1 MNSFLEIY
9 KNNELVG
16 VFKGRL
22 ELENKKELFIWLFII
37 KKELRNEGYGSEIVE
52 GVIEYF
58 MRLYTI
64 DTIKVGVVQNNLE
77 GISFWNSK
85 GFKVERMTKDFF
97 QDEEENGRN
106 LVIMQRQ

>member
-1 MNSFLEIY
+1 
-9 KNNELVG
+9 
-16 VFKGRL
+16 
-22 ELENKKELFIWLFII
+22 
-37 KKELRNEGYGSEIVE
+37 
-52 GVIEYF
+52 

>member
-1 MNSFLEIY
+1 MA
-9 KNNELVG
+9 
-16 VFKGRL
+16 
-22 ELENKKELFIWLFII
+22 
-37 KKELRNEGYGSEIVE
+37 

-58 MRLYTI
+58 IRQYTI

-77 GISFWNSK
+77 GISFWDSK
-85 GFKVERMTKDFF
+85 GFKVERIAKDFF